1 MRMLRLQIGRCRF
14 RRAGLLLASLAPLLT
29 GTAGDAQAQSSP
41 TAAYP
46 TRQIRVIVPLS
57 AGSAVDIIPRLVYE
71 QVSIALGQSIVIENR
86 VGAGGTIGANAVA
99 KADPDGY
106 TILVHSNGHTMAP
119 AFFNKLPYDVGTD
132 FAGITPLGNLP
143 HVVVIAKSQNIN
155 TLQELIKAA
164 KTRPDGIT
172 YGAVLGTAP
181 HLNSEHFRQTMKL
194 DMRPVPFRGAPE
206 ALTEVLTA
214 RVDIYFSPITPAL
227 PFIGDGQMVAL
238 AVTNE
243 KRSSVLPDVATTFEQ
258 GYPNSQFGLWI
269 GSWVPARTPTAIIAR
284 LHAETLKAL
293 GSAKVLAKY
302 KEMGI
307 EPMVMEP
314 AAFDTFVTREVDSNA
329 ALAHAAA
336 IAKQ

>member
-1 MRMLRLQIGRCRF
+1 MRAPTDPMNRRLNVAAR
-14 RRAGLLLASLAPLLT
+14 LLAALILMPALA
-29 GTAGDAQAQSSP
+29 GAAHAQGWPSKP
-41 TAAYP
+41 
-46 TRQIRVIVPLS
+46 IRVIVPLS
-57 AGSAVDIIPRLVYE
+57 AGSAADIVPRLVYE
-71 QVSIALGQSIVIENR
+71 QVSIQVGQSIVIENR
-86 VGAGGTIGANAVA
+86 AGAGGTIGANAVA

-106 TILVHSNGHTMAP
+106 TILAHSNGHTMAP
-119 AFFNKLPYDVGTD
+119 AFFNKLPYDVGAD

-155 TLQELIKAA
+155 TLAELIKAA
-164 KTRPDGIT
+164 KSRPDGIT

-181 HLNSEHFRQTMKL
+181 HLNSEHFRQTMNL
-194 DMRPVPFRGAPE
+194 AMRPVPFRGAPE

-227 PFIGDGQMVAL
+227 PFIAGGQMIAL

-243 KRSSVLPDVATTFEQ
+243 KRSIVLPDVPTTFEQ
-258 GYPNSQFGLWI
+258 GYANSQFGLWI
-269 GSWVPARTPTAIIAR
+269 GSWAPAKTPADVITR
-284 LHAETLKAL
+284 LHAETVKAL
-293 GSAKVLAKY
+293 ASPKVLAKF

-307 EPMVMEP
+307 EPMVMQP
-314 AAFDTFVTREVDSNA
+314 AAFDKFVASEVESNA